1 MQDRGRGSSAI
12 SPHPSVRS
20 EEVACTVL
28 LWRHSVRGEGDQEGG
43 KARTPPPFT
52 YPCSGCVFCALWPPT
67 RCGRAG
73 ETTVRSAHHQ
83 GDLEVD
89 KGVGKQVCNPWL
101 KLEPNMATECK
112 YLLLI
117 PPPPEAAGFVPAGI
131 LPAYHKPLSRHIHHL
146 MFYPGRRNARQR
158 CRTADGAVRQLA
170 PIPLELP
177 LPGGLPH
184 LRRGESEALPPGG
197 VGEYG
202 GLRLRKS
209 ATDSELNALSA
220 GSLSLVALATL
231 QAWRAVLPS
240 FGRARH

>member
-1 MQDRGRGSSAI
+1 M
-12 SPHPSVRS
+12 
-20 EEVACTVL
+20 
-28 LWRHSVRGEGDQEGG
+28 
-43 KARTPPPFT
+43 
-52 YPCSGCVFCALWPPT
+52 
-67 RCGRAG
+67 
-73 ETTVRSAHHQ
+73 RSAHHQ

-146 MFYPGRRNARQR
+146 MFFFFVTQVGARPDTR
-158 CRTADGAVRQLA
+158 CRTADGAVRRLA

-177 LPGGLPH
+177 HPGGLPH
-184 LRRGESEALPPGG
+184 LRRGESEALNPGG
-197 VGEYG
+197 VGGSG
-202 GLRLRKS
+202 GLSLRKS
-209 ATDSELNALSA
+209 ATDSELDALSA

>member
-20 EEVACTVL
+20 EEVACTVVAAF
-28 LWRHSVRGEGDQEGG
+28 RKGEGGQEGG
-43 KARTPPPFT
+43 KARTPSPFT
-52 YPCSGCVFCALWPPT
+52 YPCSGCVFCAQWPPT

-146 MFYPGRRNARQR
+146 MFYPGWRNARHTVQDR
-158 CRTADGAVRQLA
+158 GR
-170 PIPLELP
+170 
-177 LPGGLPH
+177 GGSAISPH
-184 LRRGESEALPPGG
+184 P
-197 VGEYG
+197 
-202 GLRLRKS
+202 
-209 ATDSELNALSA
+209 T
-220 GSLSLVALATL
+220 
-231 QAWRAVLPS
+231 
-240 FGRARH
+240 

>member
-20 EEVACTVL
+20 EEVACTVVAAF
-28 LWRHSVRGEGDQEGG
+28 RKGEGGQEGG
-43 KARTPPPFT
+43 KARTPSPFT
-52 YPCSGCVFCALWPPT
+52 YPRSGCVFCAQWPPT

-146 MFYPGRRNARQR
+146 MFYPGWRNARQR
-158 CRTADGAVRQLA
+158 CRTADGAVRRLA

-177 LPGGLPH
+177 HPGGLPH

-197 VGEYG
+197 VGGSG

-209 ATDSELNALSA
+209 ATDSELDALERRFPEPCCYGHVTGVA
-220 GSLSLVALATL
+220 GRVAVVWT
-231 QAWRAVLPS
+231 S
-240 FGRARH
+240 